1 MAISSLKK
9 TGKSRPLVLNFV
21 LEDDI
26 SLRPSLQVIVFPL
39 NNRSPPH
46 SGQLGDPPLPPQ
58 PQPQPAGDGGG
69 PRPGVQLHQ
78 GGGC

>member
-21 LEDDI
+21 MKDDI
-26 SLRPSLQVIVFPL
+26 SLQVIVLPL
-39 NNRSPPH
+39 TNLSPPRSDPH
-46 SGQLGDPPLPPQ
+46 GAPPLPPQ
-58 PQPQPAGDGGG
+58 PQPQPAGDGRG
-69 PRPGVQLHQ
+69 PRLGVQLYQ

>member
-21 LEDDI
+21 IKDDI
-26 SLRPSLQVIVFPL
+26 SLQVIVFPL
-39 NNRSPPH
+39 NNVSPPR
-46 SGQLGDPPLPPQ
+46 SGQPGDPPLPPQ

-69 PRPGVQLHQ
+69 ARPGLQLYQ

>member
-21 LEDDI
+21 MKDDI
-26 SLRPSLQVIVFPL
+26 SLQVIVFPL
-39 NNRSPPH
+39 TNLSPPRSDRH
-46 SGQLGDPPLPPQ
+46 GAPPPPAQ
-58 PQPQPAGDGGG
+58 PQPQPAGDGRG
-69 PRPGVQLHQ
+69 PRLGVQLYQ

>member
-21 LEDDI
+21 IKDDI
-26 SLRPSLQVIVFPL
+26 SLQVIVFPL
-39 NNRSPPH
+39 NNISPHRSGRP
-46 SGQLGDPPLPPQ
+46 GDPPLPPQ

-69 PRPGVQLHQ
+69 ARPGVQLHQ
-78 GGGC
+78 GGGCRR

>member
-9 TGKSRPLVLNFV
+9 TGKSWPLVLNFAIK
-21 LEDDI
+21 DDI
-26 SLRPSLQVIVFPL
+26 SLQVIVCRLTNLP
-39 NNRSPPH
+39 SPSSDRH
-46 SGQLGDPPLPPQ
+46 GVPPLPPQ

-69 PRPGVQLHQ
+69 ARPGLQLYQ